1 MGSRAAIFQAACI
14 HQYTEIPENNA
25 HQHTTR
31 TYLQRNQNVHLSP
44 FTYSLGAGPLWSMC
58 PARTSGLQAAF
69 LFLQLI
75 LKSSRKEKAK
85 QAETNS
91 RLHATSQ
98 VGNTST
104 AHCSVLL
111 HQKHALY
118 SSFSLHSSPDRA
130 SFRPAQPCLKQR
142 VPVQRVNRSWNKG
155 ERTQPSTLSAS
166 LLCKCFNS
174 SKGFI

>member
-1 MGSRAAIFQAACI
+1 MLPVGIRAAIFQAACI

-31 TYLQRNQNVHLSP
+31 TYLQRNQNMHLSP
-44 FTYSLGAGPLWSMC
+44 FTYSLGASPLWSMC

-91 RLHATSQ
+91 RFHATSQ

-104 AHCSVLL
+104 AHCSV
-111 HQKHALY
+111 LY

-142 VPVQRVNRSWNKG
+142 VPVHRVNRS
-155 ERTQPSTLSAS
+155 
-166 LLCKCFNS
+166 
-174 SKGFI
+174 